1 MGRLSKS
8 FLFEAAVPQ
17 GSIVGTTFFLPCID
31 DLCELFVFTIVF
43 YAVDNTLYDKHVQ
56 ALD

>member
-1 MGRLSKS
+1 MGRLSKG
-8 FLFEAAVPQ
+8 FLFKTAVPQ
-17 GSIVGTTFFLPCID
+17 GFIVGTTFFLPYID

-43 YAVDNTLYDKHVQ
+43 YAVDNTLYDRHVQ